1 MVKTIKGFTLIELM
15 IVVAII
21 AILAAIAYPSYQE
34 YVRKTKRIE
43 SQAELIALA
52 GQLQRYKVAN
62 FSFEKREGNQTA
74 PITLAD
80 LGHNAVLPNSGDAL
94 YDVSLTDVTANA
106 WTLTAMPKSNTAQIM
121 DGTFRLNHRD
131 QRCWD
136 KGKSSC
142 VLSEISNWNGK

>member
-1 MVKTIKGFTLIELM
+1 MKIKKGFTLIELM

-34 YVRKTKRIE
+34 YVRKTKRVE
-43 SQAELIALA
+43 SQAELISIA

-62 FSFEKREGNQTA
+62 FSFEKREGDKTV
-74 PITLAD
+74 PIILAD
-80 LGHNAVLPNSGDAL
+80 IGHSALLPSSGNAL

-106 WTLTAMPKSNTAQIM
+106 WTLTATPKNNTTQTM
-121 DGTFRLNHRD
+121 DGIFRLNHRD

-136 KGKSSC
+136 KGKSTC
-142 VLSEISNWNGK
+142 VLSDISNWNGK

>member
-1 MVKTIKGFTLIELM
+1 MIKGFTLIELM

-43 SQAELIALA
+43 SQAELIATV
-52 GQLQRYKVAN
+52 GQLQRYNVAN
-62 FSFEKREGNQTA
+62 FSFEKREADKTV

-80 LGHNAVLPNSGDAL
+80 LGHIGVLPNSGPAL

-106 WTLTAMPKSNTAQIM
+106 WTLTATPKSNTAQIM

-136 KGKSSC
+136 KGKSTC
-142 VLSEISNWNGK
+142 VLSDTSNWNGK

>member
-43 SQAELIALA
+43 SQAELISLA

-62 FSFEKREGNQTA
+62 FSFEKREADKTV

-80 LGHNAVLPNSGDAL
+80 LGHNAVLPNSGSAL
-94 YDVSLTDVTANA
+94 YDVSLTEVTANA
-106 WTLTAMPKSNTAQIM
+106 WTLTATPKSNTTQIM

-136 KGKSSC
+136 KGKSTC
-142 VLSEISNWNGK
+142 VLSDTSNWDGK

>member
-1 MVKTIKGFTLIELM
+1 MNIKKGFTLIELM

-34 YVRKTKRIE
+34 YVRKTKRVE

-62 FSFEKREGNQTA
+62 FSFEKRDGSNIV

-80 LGHNAVLPNSGDAL
+80 IGHSALLPSSGDAL
-94 YDVSLTDVTANA
+94 YDVTLSDVTANA
-106 WTLTAMPKSNTAQIM
+106 WTLTATPKNNTTQTM
-121 DGTFRLNHRD
+121 DGVFRLNHRD

-136 KGKSSC
+136 KGKSTC
-142 VLSEISNWNGK
+142 VLSDTSNWNGQ

>member
-1 MVKTIKGFTLIELM
+1 MVKMIKGFTLIELM

-21 AILAAIAYPSYQE
+21 AILAALAYPSYQE
-34 YVRKTKRIE
+34 YVRQTKRIE

-62 FSFEKREGNQTA
+62 FSFEKREA
-74 PITLAD
+74 DKAFPITLAG
-80 LGHNAVLPNSGDAL
+80 LGHSGVLPNSGPAL

-106 WTLTAMPKSNTAQIM
+106 WTLTATPKSNTAQIM
-121 DGTFRLNHRD
+121 DGTFRLNHRG

-136 KGKSSC
+136 KGKSTC
-142 VLSEISNWNGK
+142 VLSDTSNWNGK